1 MELVQ
6 TIREQWEKAQLTQHE
21 IRNLSHREKMQRLCD
36 RRKKIFEQYRFKG
49 DVMPELRAIIT
60 EMHDAYDAIDYP
72 DDRDEILTETHE
84 YYKTR
89 LHLIVPETDE
99 EKEYKK
105 LAIDHLYIF
114 IGGMLESEHIAMTIR
129 ELENFENGIYMTFED
144 PLYKNFTEKDKA
156 FLINLLTD
164 GLYDKKPKKTKSC
177 RRRS

>member
-6 TIREQWEKAQLTQHE
+6 TMHTQWEKAQLTQNE
-21 IRNLSHREKMQRLCD
+21 IRNLSYREKIQRLCD
-36 RRKKIFEQYRFKG
+36 RRKKIFEQNRFKG
-49 DVMPELRAIIT
+49 DVMPELRDIIT
-60 EMHDAYDAIDYP
+60 EMHDAYDAIDFS
-72 DDRDEILTETHE
+72 DDRDELLTETHE

-89 LHLIVPETDE
+89 LHLIVPETAE

-105 LAIDHLYIF
+105 LAIDHIYIF

-129 ELENFENGIYMTFED
+129 ELENFENGTNTLEGQ
-144 PLYKNFTEKDKA
+144 LYKNFTEKDKA

-164 GLYDKKPKKTKSC
+164 GLYDEKHKKTKSC